1 MIGIV
6 ILLENKMQR
15 DKQSL
20 EFILIGGAIMSSVS
34 FAIDVKGGE
43 IHGVDDDE

>member
-6 ILLENKMQR
+6 ILLEKMQH

-20 EFILIGGAIMSSVS
+20 EIILIGGEIMSSMS
-34 FAIDVKGGE
+34 FSIDVKGGE